1 MNPRCRPWLWLAA
14 TLSLCLLP
22 IGSARGQISSDGSL
36 STNVNS
42 VDNANF
48 TIDGGNRVGG
58 NLFHSFGEFSVPT
71 GGSAIFNNATDVNNI
86 IGRVTGDSIS
96 NIDGLLGANGAAN
109 LFLLN
114 PNGIIFGANSSLDIG
129 GSLISSTAEA
139 IVFADGTNYRARA
152 SRQEPP
158 LLTVSVPMG
167 LQFGANPEAI
177 VNRSI
182 ANPDPSLAG
191 RPMGLQVES
200 GRTLAL
206 VGGEVALEG
215 GNITPGGGRVELGSV
230 GGNSLVGLKP
240 TNGGFAL
247 DYAGVENFQDVRL
260 SQGATVDVT
269 NFDPLAGSGD
279 VRVQGRQIIVSEG
292 SQIASFTTGVV
303 SSGSIELRASESVE
317 LIGTGTRQGSSFPS
331 PSNLTTNTI
340 GDGNAG
346 DLSITTKRLIIRD
359 GAGIFTNSVRFGMQ
373 NPLGRAGNLRIMAS
387 ELVELRGRDPS
398 FGPSRLS
405 VETRSNGAAG
415 DLQITTRQLLVEDG
429 AEVTAATSEAAG
441 RGGTI
446 EIVASESVELAGI
459 GIDSEGEVVPS
470 RLTAS
475 SEGAGDAGNLTVSTN
490 TLTVRDGAE
499 IGVSGTGTGAA
510 GNLEIQASLA
520 SLDNNG
526 MLRSETTAG
535 DRGSIELNVGDILLR
550 RNSSITTEATGTASG
565 GNITIDTT
573 TLAALEDSDITAN
586 AILGSGGNIFIRTRG
601 LFLSPESEITA
612 SSQFGV
618 SGTVEIVNPETDP
631 ASGLLELPSNLED
644 LTNQIG
650 AICAATKEESS
661 FIVTGRGG
669 IPSDPTSTLRGRVIW
684 RDLQDFSSEDV
695 SPEILQSSSRQ
706 SRSLLASSL
715 QEAIAPD
722 LAPESAPQLVEAT
735 GWKQAADGTIELVAS
750 IPDFSGGL
758 WHRSAKCSDLLDR
771 PSNPPQVLQSDRP
784 QTEQSI
790 YTQ

>member
-14 TLSLCLLP
+14 NITLSFLLP

-86 IGRVTGDSIS
+86 IGRVTGENIS
-96 NIDGLLGANGAAN
+96 NIDGLLAANGSAN

-114 PNGIIFGANSSLDIG
+114 PNGIIFGINGSLDIG
-129 GSLISSTAEA
+129 GSLITSTAEA
-139 IVFADGTNYRARA
+139 IVFADGTNYSTTA

-167 LQFGANPEAI
+167 LQFGATPGAI
-177 VNRSI
+177 VNRSQ
-182 ANPDPSLAG
+182 ANPSPNPSLRG
-191 RPMGLQVES
+191 RAMGLQVES

-206 VGGEVALEG
+206 VGGEVGLQG
-215 GNITPGGGRVELGSV
+215 GNITPEGGRVELGSV
-230 GGNSLVGLKP
+230 GTNSLVGLNP

-260 SQGATVDVT
+260 SLGAIVDVT
-269 NFDPLAGSGD
+269 DFNPLAGSGE

-292 SQIASFTTGVV
+292 SQIASFTTGIV

-317 LIGTGTRQGSSFPS
+317 IFGTGTRPGSPF
-331 PSNLTTNTI
+331 PSNLTTTTF
-340 GDGNAG
+340 GDGDAA
-346 DLSITTKRLIIRD
+346 DVSVSTKRLIVQD
-359 GAGIFTNSVRFGMQ
+359 GAGIFTSSAQLPMQ
-373 NPLGRAGNLRIMAS
+373 NAQGSAGNLRIMAE
-387 ELVELRGRDPS
+387 ELVELRGSDPL
-398 FGPSRLS
+398 FGPSRLT
-405 VETRSNGAAG
+405 VETRSNGTAG
-415 DLQITTRQLLVEDG
+415 ELQITTRRLILQDG
-429 AEVTAATSEAAG
+429 GEITAATSGEG
-441 RGGTI
+441 QGGTI
-446 EIVASESVELAGI
+446 AILASESVELAGI
-459 GIDSEGEVVPS
+459 RIDRDAEVVPS
-470 RLTAS
+470 RLSAR
-475 SEGAGDAGNLTVSTN
+475 SEGAGDAGNLTVTTN

-510 GNLEIQASLA
+510 GNLEIQANNA
-520 SLDNNG
+520 FLDNNG
-526 MLRSETTAG
+526 RLRSETTAG
-535 DRGSIELNVGDILLR
+535 DRGSIDLNIRDILLR
-550 RNSSITTEATGTASG
+550 RNSSITTEATGAASG

-573 TLAALEDSDITAN
+573 TLAALENSDITAN

-684 RDLQDFSSEDV
+684 RDLQDFSEESQQTSNS
-695 SPEILQSSSRQ
+695 SPLDAKVVVPHPPSS
-706 SRSLLASSL
+706 
-715 QEAIAPD
+715 
-722 LAPESAPQLVEAT
+722 LVEAT
-735 GWKQAADGTIELVAS
+735 GWVVDSEGNVELVAIDRHQTAS
-750 IPDFSGGL
+750 ALSEHPD
-758 WHRSAKCSDLLDR
+758 CDR
-771 PSNPPQVLQSDRP
+771 LR
-784 QTEQSI
+784 QSI
-790 YTQ
+790 

>member
-1 MNPRCRPWLWLAA
+1 MNYLFRPWLWLAA
-14 TLSLCLLP
+14 NIALCLLP
-22 IGSARGQISSDGSL
+22 IGVAQGQISSDGSL

-58 NLFHSFGEFSVPT
+58 NLFHSFGQFSVPT

-86 IGRVTGDSIS
+86 IGGVTGDSIS
-96 NIDGLLGANGAAN
+96 NIDGLLGANGSAN

-114 PNGIIFGANSSLDIG
+114 PNGIIFGANGSVDIG
-129 GSLISSTAEA
+129 GSLITSTAEA
-139 IVFADGTNYRARA
+139 IVFADGTNYSAT

-167 LQFGANPEAI
+167 LQFGATPGAI
-177 VNRSI
+177 VNRSQ
-182 ANPDPSLAG
+182 ANPSPNPSLRG
-191 RPMGLQVES
+191 RPMGLQVQS

-206 VGGEVALEG
+206 VGGEVGLEG
-215 GNITPGGGRVELGSV
+215 GNITPEGARVELGSV
-230 GGNSLVGLKP
+230 GGNSLVGLNS

-260 SQGATVDVT
+260 SLGAIVDVT
-269 NFDPLAGSGD
+269 DLDPLAGSGD
-279 VRVQGRQIIVSEG
+279 VRVQGRQIILSSG
-292 SQIASFTTGVV
+292 SQIASFTAGAV
-303 SSGSIELRASESVE
+303 SSGSIELRAEESVE
-317 LIGTGTRQGSSFPS
+317 LIGIGTRQGFPL
-331 PSNLTTNTI
+331 PSNLTTTTI
-340 GDGNAG
+340 GDGDAG
-346 DLSITTKRLIIRD
+346 DLSITTKRLIVRD
-359 GAGIFTNSVRFGMQ
+359 GAGIFTSSVRLPMQ

-387 ELVELRGRDPS
+387 ELVELRGSNPIA
-398 FGPSRLS
+398 PSRLT
-405 VETRSNGAAG
+405 VETITNGAGG
-415 DLQITTRQLLVEDG
+415 DLQITTRRLVVEDG
-429 AEVTAATSEAAG
+429 AQVSAATSEAAG

-446 EIVASESVELAGI
+446 EILASESVELAGI
-459 GIDSEGEVVPS
+459 GIDRDGEVVPS
-470 RLTAS
+470 RLTAR

-490 TLTVRDGAE
+490 ALTVRDGAE

-510 GNLEIQASLA
+510 GNLEIQASNA

-526 MLRSETTAG
+526 RLRSETTAG

-573 TLAALEDSDITAN
+573 TLAALENSDITAN
-586 AILGSGGNIFIRTRG
+586 AILGSGGNILIRTRG

-631 ASGLLELPSNLED
+631 ASGLLELPSNVED

-661 FIVTGRGG
+661 FIITGRGG
-669 IPSDPTSTLRGRVIW
+669 IPEDPTSTLRGRVIW
-684 RDLQDFSSEDV
+684 RDLQDFSEESQQTSNSFPLDAKV
-695 SPEILQSSSRQ
+695 VVPHPPSS
-706 SRSLLASSL
+706 
-715 QEAIAPD
+715 
-722 LAPESAPQLVEAT
+722 LVEAT
-735 GWKQAADGTIELVAS
+735 GWVVDSEGNVELVAMDRHQTAS
-750 IPDFSGGL
+750 ALSEHPD
-758 WHRSAKCSDLLDR
+758 CDR
-771 PSNPPQVLQSDRP
+771 LR
-784 QTEQSI
+784 QSI
-790 YTQ
+790 

>member
-1 MNPRCRPWLWLAA
+1 MNTRFRPWLWLAA
-14 TLSLCLLP
+14 TISLCLLP
-22 IGSARGQISSDGSL
+22 IGVAQGQINSDGSL

-71 GGSAIFNNATDVNNI
+71 GGSAIFNNATDVSNI

-96 NIDGLLGANGAAN
+96 NIDGLLAANGAAN

-114 PNGIIFGANSSLDIG
+114 PNGIIFGANSSLNIG

-139 IVFADGTNYRARA
+139 IVFADGTNYSARA
-152 SRQEPP
+152 AASQEPP

-167 LQFGANPEAI
+167 LQFGADPGAI

-182 ANPDPSLAG
+182 ANPSPNPLLAG

-206 VGGEVALEG
+206 VGGEVGLEG
-215 GNITPGGGRVELGSV
+215 GNITPEGGRVELGSV
-230 GGNSLVGLKP
+230 GDNSLVRLNT

-260 SQGATVDVT
+260 SQGAIVDVT
-269 NFDPLAGSGD
+269 DFNPLAGSGD
-279 VRVQGRQIIVSEG
+279 VRVQGRQIIVSGG
-292 SQIASFTTGVV
+292 SQIASFTTGPA
-303 SSGSIELRASESVE
+303 SSGSIELRARESVE
-317 LIGTGTRQGSSFPS
+317 LIGTGTRQGFPL
-331 PSNLTTNTI
+331 PSNLTTTTI
-340 GDGNAG
+340 GDGDAG
-346 DLSITTKRLIIRD
+346 DISITTKRLIVRD
-359 GAGIFTNSVRFGMQ
+359 SAGIFTSSVQLPMQ
-373 NPLGRAGNLRIMAS
+373 NSLGRAGNLRIMAS
-387 ELVELRGRDPS
+387 ELVELRGSNPGFD
-398 FGPSRLS
+398 PSRLS

-415 DLQITTRQLLVEDG
+415 ELQITTRRLVIEDG

-446 EIVASESVELAGI
+446 EILASESVELRGT
-459 GIDSEGEVVPS
+459 GVNLQGEVVPS
-470 RLTAS
+470 RLTAR
-475 SEGAGDAGNLTVSTN
+475 SEGAGDAGNLTVTTN
-490 TLTVRDGAE
+490 ALTVRDGAE

-510 GNLEIQASLA
+510 GNLEVQASRA
-520 SLDNNG
+520 SLDNG
-526 MLRSETTAG
+526 RLRSETTAG

-565 GNITIDTT
+565 GNIAIDTT
-573 TLAALEDSDITAN
+573 TLAALENSDITAN

-618 SGTVEIVNPETDP
+618 SGTVEIVNPETDQ
-631 ASGLLELPSNLED
+631 ASGLLELPENVED
-644 LTNQIG
+644 LTNQVG
-650 AICAATKEESS
+650 AICAARKEESS

-669 IPSDPTSTLRGRVIW
+669 IPEDPRSTLRGRVIW
-684 RDLQDFSSEDV
+684 RDLQDFSE
-695 SPEILQSSSRQ
+695 
-706 SRSLLASSL
+706 
-715 QEAIAPD
+715 
-722 LAPESAPQLVEAT
+722 ESQQTSNSFPLNAKVVVPHPPTPLVEAT
-735 GWKQAADGTIELVAS
+735 GWVVDSEGNVELVAMDRHQTAPALS
-750 IPDFSGGL
+750 EHPD
-758 WHRSAKCSDLLDR
+758 CDR
-771 PSNPPQVLQSDRP
+771 LR
-784 QTEQSI
+784 QSI
-790 YTQ
+790 